1 MSFIDTTFIVFSD
14 TPKGKDADKYSSTLR
29 KDLSRQE
36 VVPCLLGKNSRLKE
50 KT

>member
-1 MSFIDTTFIVFSD
+1 MFNVFSG
-14 TPKGKDADKYSSTLR
+14 TPKGKGPDKYSSNLR

-36 VVPCLLGKNSRLKE
+36 VVPSLLGKNSRLKG